1 MASLPSSHS
10 TQSVVYLL
18 NPILTKGRVE
28 RVKGLKTKQAN
39 AKANH
44 EALLAESSKVAPQ
57 L

>member
-44 EALLAESSKVAPQ
+44 EALPAESSKVAPQ